1 MGRIHASVRWRASG
15 GAVVEHVERDGPAAR
30 AGLSEG
36 ETVVAID
43 GVPTSDLTAEELRDR
58 VRGEVGTFV
67 TLRVRGRDGSE
78 RDVRIERGP

>member
-1 MGRIHASVRWRASG
+1 MGGIHASIRMRASG
-15 GAVVEHVERDGPAAR
+15 GLVVERVERDGPAAR

-36 ETVVAID
+36 ESVIAID
-43 GVPTSDLTAEELRDR
+43 GVSTHDLTADELRDR

-67 TLRVRGRDGSE
+67 TLRVRGRDGAE